1 MTYTINGKEYKS
13 KRFDFAALVKFE
25 ECGINMSDLQNLK
38 NLAKPLTLIVAVCA
52 WVMDCDKET
61 ATKEIN
67 SHIENGGSLED
78 CTKIL
83 ESLKDSDFFQKAMK
97 QN

>member
-1 MTYTINGKEYKS
+1 MIYKINGKEYKS
-13 KRFDFAALVKFE
+13 KKFDFSALVKLE
-25 ECGINMSDLQNLK
+25 ECGVTMDDFK
-38 NLAKPLTLIVAVCA
+38 KVTKPLTLIVALCA

-61 ATKEIN
+61 ATNEIN

-78 CTKIL
+78 CTKVL
-83 ESLKDSDFFQKAMK
+83 ESIKDSDFFLKAMK

>member
-13 KRFDFAALVKFE
+13 KRFDFSALVKLE
-25 ECGINMSDLQNLK
+25 ECGVSMSDFQK
-38 NLAKPLTLIVAVCA
+38 ITKPLTLIVAVCA
-52 WVMDCDKET
+52 WIMDCDKET

-67 SHIENGGSLED
+67 SHLENGGTLED